1 MFGWP
6 LGHVA
11 VAAAGGVLALSGAAA
26 PANSPH
32 PGNATSTWWRV
43 AAMFGAQHGQAE
55 LTSISAPSAQDAWA
69 TGFAVLPTEFGV
81 SALIRHWT
89 GKTWQVVAL
98 PAGVARTWNNASP
111 ILAQIGATSPANV
124 WIFNGILSGPAR
136 YLRFDGKHWSIRTL
150 PSGARNSSPDVLIT
164 SAKVF
169 SPTDVWAFGMKQY
182 GSQGPTYPYAAH
194 FNGKSW
200 AIVPV
205 PGPGAITSVSGFS
218 PADLW
223 AVTGCVTTQ
232 QIAPCV
238 TSSVLHWTAR
248 SGWRR
253 APVQPKVPGGADFS
267 SVVAERGGAL
277 MVGGEV
283 PNSADG
289 TTPLSATWDKK
300 AWTVTELPITA
311 SWDRW
316 GLAELVANGSGVWG
330 VTAAG
335 NVAGHQLWHL
345 VGTTWTKVSPGFGWH
360 VWQLGGL
367 TAIPGAPAIW
377 AAGAIR
383 YGGSVK
389 AMVAL
394 QGSSASV
401 SPVHHAKHSKSKSGK
416 RVTTVKHSKPVKR
429 SQHR

>member
-1 MFGWP
+1 MFGCA

-26 PANSPH
+26 PASSPH
-32 PGNATSTWWRV
+32 PGNAPATSWRV
-43 AAMFGAQHGQAE
+43 AATFGAPHGQAE

-69 TGFAVLPTEFGV
+69 TGFTVRPTEFGV
-81 SALIRHWT
+81 SAMIRHWT
-89 GKTWQVVAL
+89 GQTWQAVAL
-98 PAGVARTWNNASP
+98 PAGVARTWNNTSP

-124 WIFNGILSGPAR
+124 WVFNGILTGPAQ
-136 YLRFDGKHWSIRTL
+136 YLRFDGKHWSTGTL
-150 PSGARNSSPDVLIT
+150 PSGARKGSPDVLIT

-169 SPTDVWAFGMKQY
+169 SPTDVWAFGMKQQY
-182 GSQGPTYPYAAH
+182 WSQGMTSPYAAH

-205 PGPGAITSVSGFS
+205 PGQGAITSVSAIS
-218 PADLW
+218 SADLW

-232 QIAPCV
+232 QIAPCA
-238 TSSVLHWTAR
+238 TSAVLHWAPR

-253 APVQPKVPGGADFS
+253 APVQPKLPGSADLS
-267 SVVAERGGAL
+267 SVVAEPGGTL
-277 MVGGEV
+277 MVGGDV

-289 TTPLSATWDKK
+289 TTPVSATWAKN
-300 AWTVTELPITA
+300 AWTVTKLPVTA
-311 SWDRW
+311 SWARW

-330 VTAAG
+330 VTAAA
-335 NVAGHQLWHL
+335 NVASHQLWHL
-345 VGTTWTKVSPGFGWH
+345 VGTTWTNVSPGFGWH

-401 SPVHHAKHSKSKSGK
+401 RPVHHAKHSKSKSVK
-416 RVTTVKHSKPVKR
+416 RATTVKH
-429 SQHR
+429 